1 MKNQRKKLASL
12 NFGPIWQY
20 DALFQKIN
28 GGTIIL
34 EKKISHNRGQ
44 VAQVM
49 EKWLCNMLKK

>member
-34 EKKISHNRGQ
+34 EKKVFHIIRDKLRKSWKNGS
-44 VAQVM
+44 AT
-49 EKWLCNMLKK
+49 C